1 MIRKKS
7 EDAVSPVI
15 GVMLMLVITI
25 LIAAVV
31 AAFAGGLGADAEPAP
46 TTVVDVVGISDG
58 YMAPGKSEWSLKSWD
73 GVEYL
78 PGKFDGT
85 ILEDNEENW
94 DTADFVYFV
103 KDDVV
108 FAREWNSEEY
118 EEYAFAP
125 YGSSSEAIALQNELM
140 EESIGNPEY
149 ISEHTITLSCLY
161 GDSLDLSKISVKVSF
176 KNTGAGKES
185 YDYEMP
191 QNSLT
196 GIISPGDTQRLEIP
210 SGPMIEGDVV
220 DVIVFYGTHKI
231 AEAEEL
237 KVTRG

>member
-58 YMAPGKSEWSLKSWD
+58 YMAPGKSVWSLKSWD

-85 ILEDNEENW
+85 ILEDNEE
-94 DTADFVYFV
+94 
-103 KDDVV
+103 
-108 FAREWNSEEY
+108 Y
-118 EEYAFAP
+118 EEYGFAP

>member
-58 YMAPGKSEWSLKSWD
+58 YMAPGKSEWSLKSSA

-85 ILEDNEENW
+85 IL
-94 DTADFVYFV
+94 ADDSTETVDFIYFAKNGV
-103 KDDVV
+103 I
-108 FAREWNSEEY
+108 FAREWDNEEY
-118 EEYAFAP
+118 EEYGFAP

-196 GIISPGDTQRLEIP
+196 GIISPGDTQRLKIP